1 MMRRERR
8 SLHFPRA
15 VILTEACVSLAL
27 VGLVLAVVS
36 LLLVQ
41 HARTTDFFLNY
52 RRVQLA
58 AESCVERMRAKVLDI
73 ANADFTDE
81 ASVKYEIR
89 VAEADEP
96 WRPLVCVHVTASI
109 VGHSG
114 HATRYS
120 LSTYLEPRTPLIGA
134 GP

>member
-1 MMRRERR
+1 MERERR
-8 SLHFPRA
+8 SLCVPRA
-15 VILTEACVSLAL
+15 VILTEACASLAL

-41 HARTTDFFLNY
+41 HARTTNYFLNY
-52 RRVQLA
+52 RRAQLA

-81 ASVKYEIR
+81 AGVAYEIR

-109 VGHSG
+109 VGHG
-114 HATRYS
+114 RHAARYS
-120 LSTYLEPRTPLIGA
+120 LSTYLEPGRPLTGA